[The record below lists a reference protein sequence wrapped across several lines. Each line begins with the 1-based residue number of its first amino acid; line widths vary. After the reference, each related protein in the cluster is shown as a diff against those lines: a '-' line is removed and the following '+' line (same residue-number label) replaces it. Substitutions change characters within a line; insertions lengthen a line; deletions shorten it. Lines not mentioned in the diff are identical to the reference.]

1 MFLWSFC
8 IVLESCLLKLCLRC
22 FWRENQCLLQSLIF
36 FFSFLLVFCL
46 CLSSFVFFLLLFFLC
61 LLWRSTFV
69 SSPLCHGFR
78 TFAPPDLI
86 LSLWILFGG
95 TYPCISLTEVGV
107 REMLVLVVSTG
118 ARWKIF
124 KKMSWLLHYL
134 FVQLYVYELRPDQ
147 INQRWEY
154 LLKKGVAN
162 KK

>member
-1 MFLWSFC
+1 M
-8 IVLESCLLKLCLRC
+8 
-22 FWRENQCLLQSLIF
+22 LI
-36 FFSFLLVFCL
+36 
-46 CLSSFVFFLLLFFLC
+46 
-61 LLWRSTFV
+61 
-69 SSPLCHGFR
+69 
-78 TFAPPDLI
+78 
-86 LSLWILFGG
+86 GG

-107 REMLVLVVSTG
+107 REILVLVVSKG

-124 KKMSWLLHYL
+124 LKKMSRLLHYL